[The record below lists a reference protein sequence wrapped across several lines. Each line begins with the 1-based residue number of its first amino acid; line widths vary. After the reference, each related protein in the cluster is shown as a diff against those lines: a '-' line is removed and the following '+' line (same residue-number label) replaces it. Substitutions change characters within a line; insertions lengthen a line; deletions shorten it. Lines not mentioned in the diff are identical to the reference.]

1 MTKILKLEERISKRK
16 ERINKYQEKLKEEKN
31 LLKKDIE
38 YLSHVKYED
47 VIKALV
53 ENKVDPHDIM
63 KMVKESEDEEQVV
76 TDDKKQERSENSF
89 KQN

>member
-1 MTKILKLEERISKRK
+1 MTKIQKIEERISKRK

-31 LLKKDIE
+31 LLKKDEEI
-38 YLSHVKYED
+38 LTHIKYED

-53 ENKVDPHDIM
+53 KNKVDPQDIM
-63 KMVKESEDEEQVV
+63 QMVNDVVAEDEEQ
-76 TDDKKQERSENSF
+76 KESSENSF